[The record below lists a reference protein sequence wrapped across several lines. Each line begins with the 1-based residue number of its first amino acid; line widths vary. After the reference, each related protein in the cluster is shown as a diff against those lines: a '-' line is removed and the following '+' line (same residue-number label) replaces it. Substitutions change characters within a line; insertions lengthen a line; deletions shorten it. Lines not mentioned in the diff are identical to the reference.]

1 MERLNG
7 DRLLADSDR
16 PHLSVVIPAYNES
29 ARIVPTLRKLEA
41 YLEAQP
47 YTWETL
53 VVDDGSADQT
63 AEVVEIWAQQRANVR
78 VVRRSHHG
86 KGWAVR
92 SGMLEAQGQFRFM
105 CDADLAMPVQWI
117 GEFLDRMDSG
127 TDIVIGSREAAGAR
141 RFDEP
146 LYRHIM
152 GRVFNWTVRLLAVS
166 DFQDTQCGFK
176 CFTEA
181 AARELFCYQR
191 SKGMGFDVE
200 ILYLALKRGLI
211 VEELPIDW
219 YHQPV
224 SKVRPGVDTVDML
237 KDTALVRVRDLMG
250 KYR

>member
-7 DRLLADSDR
+7 DRSLADSGR

-29 ARIVPTLRKLEA
+29 ARIVPTLRKLVA

-47 YTWETL
+47 YTWEAL

-63 AEVVEIWAQQRANVR
+63 PEVVENWARQRSNVR

-92 SGMLEAQGQFRFM
+92 SGMLEARGEYRFM

-117 GEFLDRMDSG
+117 GDFLDRMDSG
-127 TDIVIGSREAAGAR
+127 ADIVIGSREAAGAR

-152 GRVFNWTVRLLAVS
+152 GRVFNWTVRLVAVS

-176 CFTEA
+176 CFTDG
-181 AARELFCYQR
+181 AARELFRNQR

-200 ILYLALKRGLI
+200 VLYLALKRGLI

-224 SKVRPGVDTVDML
+224 SKVRPGVDTIDML
-237 KDTALVRVRDLMG
+237 KDTVLVRIRDLMG